1 MEIGRLILGV
11 RKGPMKLKI
20 NRPKSSSKSKWFLYE
35 NQNSQIKDYI
45 SNMKKNDCHSEVFSF
60 TNWCTNLK

>member
-11 RKGPMKLKI
+11 REGPMKLKI
-20 NRPKSSSKSKWFLYE
+20 NQPKSSSKSKWFLYE

-45 SNMKKNDCHSEVFSF
+45 SNIKKNNCHSEVFSF
-60 TNWCTNLK
+60 TK